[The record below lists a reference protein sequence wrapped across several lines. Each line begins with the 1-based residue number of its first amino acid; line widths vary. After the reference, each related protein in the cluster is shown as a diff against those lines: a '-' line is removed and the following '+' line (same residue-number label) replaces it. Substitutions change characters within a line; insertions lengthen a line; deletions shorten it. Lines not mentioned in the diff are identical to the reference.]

1 MDVKTAFLY
10 PGIDKNG
17 VYMELP
23 EGMGSME
30 WLYPSATSNLVE
42 LQKALYGLKQAPR
55 LWYKNID
62 NYLIRGISS

>member
-1 MDVKTAFLY
+1 
-10 PGIDKNG
+10 
-17 VYMELP
+17 MELP
-23 EGMGSME
+23 EGME

-42 LQKALYGLKQAPR
+42 LQKALYGLKQALC